1 MQSKSYLYILI
12 IFITTVCLNKLA
24 FAEISLTRDSII
36 LFMAG
41 DVMTGRGIDQVLPY
55 PGDPRLYEPYV
66 KDARDYVE
74 MAEVVNGSIQKPV
87 QCHYIWGDALEVLEQ
102 VAPDVR
108 LINLETSITSSN
120 EYWPGKRVHYK
131 MHPKNVSCLKEAR
144 IDFCS
149 LANNHVLDWSYPGL
163 TETLDSLKD
172 VNIKISGAGENLQEA
187 EQPVTISVEGKGRVI
202 VLSYGLSSS
211 GIPSSW
217 AAKKDRPGVN
227 LLRSLSGETVQ
238 HVKEQID
245 KIKQAGDIVIASI
258 HWGSNWGYAVPQ
270 GHIDFAHQL
279 IDDAGVDII
288 HGHSSHHARPLEV
301 YKGKL
306 IIYGSGDFITDY
318 EGISG
323 HDEYRDDLVLMY
335 FAHIDPNSGK
345 LIQLQMIPLQIKK
358 FRLNRAS
365 EKDIVWLKNTFNREG
380 KVLGTQ
386 IQLSEDNVLTIY

>member
-1 MQSKSYLYILI
+1 MTS
-12 IFITTVCLNKLA
+12 
-24 FAEISLTRDSII
+24 AEMSLTRDPIT

-41 DVMTGRGIDQVLPY
+41 DVMTGRGIDQVLPF

-66 KDARDYVE
+66 KDARDYVG
-74 MAEVVNGSIQKPV
+74 MAEVVNGPIQKPV
-87 QCHYIWGDALEVLEQ
+87 QCRYIWGDALEVLEQ

-108 LINLETSITSSN
+108 LINLETSITSSH
-120 EYWPGKRVHYK
+120 EHWADKGIHYK
-131 MHPKNVSCLKEAR
+131 MHPKKNVSCLNEAR
-144 IDFCS
+144 IDHCS
-149 LANNHVLDWSYPGL
+149 LANNHLLDWGYPAL
-163 TETLDSLKD
+163 IETLDTLKGI
-172 VNIKISGAGENLQEA
+172 NIKISGAGENLQEA
-187 EQPVTISVEGKGRVI
+187 KQPAIISVEGKGRVI
-202 VLSYGLSSS
+202 VFSYGFSSS

-227 LLRSLSGETVQ
+227 LLSSLSASTLR

-270 GHIDFAHQL
+270 GHIDFAHRL

-288 HGHSSHHARPLEV
+288 YGHSSHHARPLEV

-306 IIYGSGDFITDY
+306 IIYGSGDFINDY

-335 FAHIDPNSGK
+335 FASIDPISGK
-345 LIQLQMIPLQIKK
+345 LDQLQMIPLQIKK

-365 EKDIVWLKNTFNREG
+365 EKDIVWLKDTLNRES
-380 KVLGTQ
+380 KALGTR

>member
-1 MQSKSYLYILI
+1 MQSKSYLYIFI
-12 IFITTVCLNKLA
+12 IFFTGVCLTNMTLA
-24 FAEISLTRDSII
+24 EMSSTRDPIT

-66 KDARDYVE
+66 KDAKDYVVL
-74 MAEVVNGSIQKPV
+74 AEVRNGQIQKPV

-102 VAPDVR
+102 IAPDVR
-108 LINLETSITSSN
+108 LINLETSITTSH
-120 EYWPGKRVHYK
+120 EYWPGKGIHYK

-144 IDFCS
+144 IDYCS
-149 LANNHVLDWSYPGL
+149 LANNHLLDWGYPGL
-163 TETLDSLKD
+163 TETLDSLKG

-187 EQPVTISVEGKGRVI
+187 EQPAIISVEGKGRVI
-202 VLSYGLSSS
+202 VFSYGFSSS

-227 LLRSLSGETVQ
+227 LLHSLSARTVR

-270 GHIDFAHQL
+270 GHIDFAHRL

-306 IIYGSGDFITDY
+306 IIYGSGDFINDY

-335 FAHIDPNSGK
+335 FASIDPISGK
-345 LIQLQMIPLQIKK
+345 LVQLQMIPMQIEK

-365 EKDIVWLKNTFNREG
+365 EKDIVWLKDTFNRES
-380 KVLGTQ
+380 KVLGTR
-386 IQLSEDNVLTIY
+386 IQLSEDNVLTIH